1 VNLAGDGLPCGE
13 NLAGLDASIK
23 FMRGWK
29 LSGASLPA
37 LAAVLLAGCIQPKP
51 LPIMGQAPSFQLT
64 AETGQPFD
72 SKSLAGRIWV
82 ADFVYTNCTGPCPMM
97 SSQMRQIQD
106 RTAEMPDVTLVSF
119 TVDPARDTP
128 SVLAAYAKHFR
139 ANPERWFFLTGEP
152 ARLNDVALTGF
163 KLNSVDTSL
172 SHSTR
177 FALVDRAG
185 RIRGYYIST
194 DDDFMTRLLHD
205 IRQLEREKS

>member
-1 VNLAGDGLPCGE
+1 MKHLSAWRHCAAG
-13 NLAGLDASIK
+13 
-23 FMRGWK
+23 
-29 LSGASLPA
+29 LPA
-37 LAAVLLAGCIQPKP
+37 LAAALLAGCIQPKP

-64 AETGQPFD
+64 AETGGPFD
-72 SKSLAGRIWV
+72 SQSLAGRIWV

-106 RTAEMPDVTLVSF
+106 RTAEIPDLALVSF

-128 SVLAAYAKHFR
+128 PVLAAYAKRFR
-139 ANPERWFFLTGEP
+139 ANPKRWVFLTGEP

-163 KLNSVDTSL
+163 KLNSVDGSL
-172 SHSTR
+172 SHSSR
-177 FALVDRAG
+177 FALVDRQG